1 MTKTMI
7 SQRNPNPSI
16 FDLRTEGGRL
26 VGRVMAPGHR
36 GRKTW
41 TASRL
46 QGTDQ
51 DVRRYATGFASRDK
65 AVAFV
70 EKGVTS

>member
-1 MTKTMI
+1 MTTMI
-7 SQRNPNPSI
+7 SATDNPHVFRLSTP
-16 FDLRTEGGRL
+16 EGRF

-46 QGTDQ
+46 RGTDQ
-51 DVRRYATGFASRDK
+51 DARRYAMGFASQAK
-65 AVAFV
+65 AIAFV
-70 EKGVTS
+70 EKGVTP